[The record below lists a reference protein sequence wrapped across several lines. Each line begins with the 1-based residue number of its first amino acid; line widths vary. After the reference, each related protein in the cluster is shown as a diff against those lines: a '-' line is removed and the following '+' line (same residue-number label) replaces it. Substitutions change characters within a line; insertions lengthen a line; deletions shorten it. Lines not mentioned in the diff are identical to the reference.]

1 MKLNRKK
8 LRKLILKEFR
18 NTGIGQNQDLEN
30 MLAGFPPIIFDP
42 PDEGGGG
49 GGGGSSCSYGSP
61 RYNRIFNKVFNSS
74 EAWME
79 FKFGGKDE
87 DGNDLN
93 PYKEYEKHLRKF
105 VDNNGI
111 PIIPMIGRHEM
122 KRIITVLEE
131 IVEYIC
137 YEGGSVYQ
145 LLWDPTPVF
154 DPNN

>member
-1 MKLNRKK
+1 MKLNRRK
-8 LRKLILKEFR
+8 LRRLILREFL
-18 NTGIGQNQDLEN
+18 NTSGGQNQDIEN
-30 MLAGFPPIIFDP
+30 MIGGFPPIIFDP
-42 PDEGGGG
+42 PGGGG

-61 RYNRIFNKVFNSS
+61 RYNRIFDKVFNSV
-74 EAWME
+74 EDWME
-79 FKFGGKDE
+79 FKFGGMDE
-87 DGNDLN
+87 NGNEKN
-93 PYKEYEKHLRKF
+93 TYKEYENHLRKF
-105 VDNNGI
+105 VNDKGI
-111 PIIPMIGRHEM
+111 PIVPLIGRHEM